1 MRVIRIILRV
11 ILFVLLLILAINNM
25 QSVEFN
31 FLGIYTLK
39 LPLIITIAIFTILG
53 LAVGLLLGFINNM
66 GMKSQISKLKK
77 QISKQEEKN
86 SELDNV
92 I

>member
-53 LAVGLLLGFINNM
+53 LAVGLVLGFINNM

>member
-1 MRVIRIILRV
+1 MRVVKIVLRV
-11 ILFVLLLILAINNM
+11 ILFVLLLVLAINNM

-39 LPLIITIAIFTILG
+39 LPLIITIAIFTVLG
-53 LAVGLLLGFINNM
+53 MLVGMLLGFINNV
-66 GMKSQISKLKK
+66 GLKSQISKLKK
-77 QISKQEEKN
+77 QIIKQEEKN
-86 SELDNV
+86 SELDDV